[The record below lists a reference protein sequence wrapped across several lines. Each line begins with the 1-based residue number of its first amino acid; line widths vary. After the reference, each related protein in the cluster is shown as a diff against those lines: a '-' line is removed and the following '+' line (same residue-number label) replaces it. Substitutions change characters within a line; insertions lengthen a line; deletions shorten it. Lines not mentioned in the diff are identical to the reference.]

1 MGCLNDYI
9 GIRWCG
15 GSASAPSSLYINDLP
30 GLSIKQF
37 NSITDEEN
45 GTFLSVWNTV
55 QNRAER
61 RFALDVREAM
71 GAKYRLKSLAQGVN
85 LGKVPLYD
93 DYLNNLIQVPTGS
106 SNFLHI
112 DLVNNYDTEYTP
124 SPLLQVQIQTI
135 SFYIAPG
142 EYTPGQ
148 VIECV
153 IYDSNALGSDP
164 LYSNSTLAAYQEGWN
179 DFEINETFVPSATSQ
194 QPLQL
199 HMVVADP
206 NSDINTIKVKLNN
219 NIQNLSCCGVK
230 VYANLEGESLTYSA
244 GITATFNVTCSWE
257 GLICQNKNLFSRAF
271 WYLCGIEFLT
281 ELIYST
287 TLSKWTTIGMNQMK
301 DLRAEYEVEYQKSL
315 KQVADGMYLDC
326 DCCLDCAS
334 PVQIRTASQFY

>member
-45 GTFLSVWNTV
+45 STFLSVWNNI
-55 QNRAER
+55 QSRAEK
-61 RFALDVREAM
+61 RFTLDVREAM

-85 LGKVPLYD
+85 LGKIPLYD
-93 DYLNNLIQVPTGS
+93 DYLNNLVTVPQGS

-124 SPLLQVQIQTI
+124 SPLLQVHIQTI
-135 SFYIAPG
+135 SFYNPAG
-142 EYTPGQ
+142 ELSVGDLM
-148 VIECV
+148 ELN

-164 LYSNSTLAAYQEGWN
+164 LYTNSTYAIYQEGWN
-179 DFEINETFVPSATSQ
+179 DFEVNQTFPATSTSQ
-194 QPLQL
+194 QPIQL
-199 HMVVADP
+199 HLSFGAIGFDVDTM
-206 NSDINTIKVKLNN
+206 KVKLNN

-230 VYANLEGESLTYSA
+230 VYANLEEESLTYSA

-334 PVQIRTASQFY
+334 PVQIRTASQFF

>member
-71 GAKYRLKSLAQGVN
+71 GAKYRLKSLAQGVTLSRDIEDYTTNTYPNSTYLGISIELNSGDN
-85 LGKVPLYD
+85 L
-93 DYLNNLIQVPTGS
+93 
-106 SNFLHI
+106 
-112 DLVNNYDTEYTP
+112 YTP
-124 SPLLQVQIQTI
+124 SPLMQINVQSV
-135 SFYIAPG
+135 SFYNPLGVNTGLDSSVVFFDMDTNQILYQKSIVLGAGGWENYEINQSFLSTSTQNPLRIA
-142 EYTPGQ
+142 
-148 VIECV
+148 CV
-153 IYDSNALGSDP
+153 INNAEQLAFVSQT
-164 LYSNSTLAAYQEGWN
+164 LNS
-179 DFEINETFVPSATSQ
+179 EIRI
-194 QPLQL
+194 
-199 HMVVADP
+199 
-206 NSDINTIKVKLNN
+206 NSCCQADINGMSISGNQVY
-219 NIQNLSCCGVK
+219 SESAESYGV
-230 VYANLEGESLTYSA
+230 
-244 GITATFNVTCSWE
+244 TATFNVTCSWDS
-257 GLICQNKNLFSRAF
+257 LICQNKNLFSRAF

>member
-85 LGKVPLYD
+85 LGREITDV
-93 DYLNNLIQVPTGS
+93 TT
-106 SNFLHI
+106 
-112 DLVNNYDTEYTP
+112 TEYANSDHLGFTIELTQEDHQFIN
-124 SPLLQVQIQTI
+124 SPLQAIHIQSLSWYHAAVPDTGKSYRIEIRDLDTLEVLFQVDDVLGL
-135 SFYIAPG
+135 SS
-142 EYTPGQ
+142 EW
-148 VIECV
+148 VHIEV
-153 IYDSNALGSDP
+153 
-164 LYSNSTLAAYQEGWN
+164 
-179 DFEINETFVPSATSQ
+179 NETFYKSSLAPSFRLACIIDNAEQYSFVSTVLNPPIQLDGCCNARVMGLVNLNPLEQTSDTYG
-194 QPLQL
+194 
-199 HMVVADP
+199 M
-206 NSDINTIKVKLNN
+206 T
-219 NIQNLSCCGVK
+219 GVFSI
-230 VYANLEGESLTYSA
+230 VCDWTS
-244 GITATFNVTCSWE
+244 
-257 GLICQNKNLFSRAF
+257 LICQNKNLFSRAF

>member
-85 LGKVPLYD
+85 LGKVFVDSSVPQTLLGSATAIHLE
-93 DYLNNLIQVPTGS
+93 LNSESDPQ
-106 SNFLHI
+106 F
-112 DLVNNYDTEYTP
+112 TP
-124 SPLLQVQIQTI
+124 SPLLQINLQNI
-135 SFYIAPG
+135 SFYCQDVGDTGGTFNLNVFDLDTSESLYNTTLTINN
-142 EYTPGQ
+142 EY
-148 VIECV
+148 
-153 IYDSNALGSDP
+153 
-164 LYSNSTLAAYQEGWN
+164 WN
-179 DFEINETFVPSATSQ
+179 DYEINQSFVASNVNQ
-194 QPLQL
+194 QPLKIRIVLTPAAAYATTLIQL
-199 HMVVADP
+199 P
-206 NSDINTIKVKLNN
+206 N
-219 NIQNLSCCGVK
+219 NIQNPQCCGVMAHGA
-230 VYANLEGESLTYSA
+230 VLETDTLTYTV

>member
-71 GAKYRLKSLAQGVN
+71 GAKYRLKSLAQGFN
-85 LGKVPLYD
+85 LGNVVDSTTINTPLI
-93 DYLNNLIQVPTGS
+93 NVQNGFAIELIQAD
-106 SNFLHI
+106 LI
-112 DLVNNYDTEYTP
+112 DWTP
-124 SPLLQVQIQTI
+124 SPLLQMNVQQLAFYLDDAADISKIITI
-135 SFYIAPG
+135 RIADLDTA
-142 EYTPGQ
+142 EVYKQ
-148 VIECV
+148 
-153 IYDSNALGSDP
+153 
-164 LYSNSTLAAYQEGWN
+164 STFTLVNQGWN
-179 DFEINETFVPSATSQ
+179 IIPINLTITSTTNA
-194 QPLQL
+194 QPLRIACQFITDGTVDCVS
-199 HMVVADP
+199 MD
-206 NSDINTIKVKLNN
+206 TTQ
-219 NIQNLSCCGVK
+219 NIQINDCCGAAVRP
-230 VYANLEGESLTYSA
+230 YSIAQGAFTSNTYGLS
-244 GITATFNVTCSWE
+244 GIFNVTCSWE

-334 PVQIRTASQFY
+334 PVQIRTAAQFF

>member
-45 GTFLSVWNTV
+45 STFLSVWNNI
-55 QNRAER
+55 QSRAEK

-85 LGKVPLYD
+85 LGKVFVDASIPTYTFNSFSALHLE
-93 DYLNNLIQVPTGS
+93 LNSESDPQ
-106 SNFLHI
+106 F
-112 DLVNNYDTEYTP
+112 TP
-124 SPLLQVQIQTI
+124 SPLLQINIQNVSYYCQDVADTGSI
-135 SFYIAPG
+135 LNFN
-142 EYTPGQ
+142 
-148 VIECV
+148 V
-153 IYDSNALGSDP
+153 YDLDTNEN
-164 LYSNSTLAAYQEGWN
+164 LYSTNLTINNEYWN
-179 DFEINETFVPSATSQ
+179 DYEINQSFVASNVNQ
-194 QPLQL
+194 QPLKLRVVLYTSNPLSTTLIQL
-199 HMVVADP
+199 P
-206 NSDINTIKVKLNN
+206 N
-219 NIQNLSCCGVK
+219 NIQNPQCCGVL
-230 VYANLEGESLTYSA
+230 VHGAIQPEDTLTYTP

-334 PVQIRTASQFY
+334 PVQIRTASQFF

>member
-85 LGKVPLYD
+85 LGKVFVDASVPQYILSGSTAIHLE
-93 DYLNNLIQVPTGS
+93 LNSVSDP
-106 SNFLHI
+106 
-112 DLVNNYDTEYTP
+112 EYTP
-124 SPLLQVQIQTI
+124 SPLLQINLQNI
-135 SFYIAPG
+135 SYYCQDVGDTGGTFNFNVYDLDTG
-142 EYTPGQ
+142 E
-148 VIECV
+148 
-153 IYDSNALGSDP
+153 S
-164 LYSNSTLAAYQEGWN
+164 LYSTSLTINNEYWN
-179 DFEINETFVPSATSQ
+179 DYEINQSFVASNINQ
-194 QPLQL
+194 QPLKLRMVLSPAAPYSTTLIQL
-199 HMVVADP
+199 P
-206 NSDINTIKVKLNN
+206 N
-219 NIQNLSCCGVK
+219 NIQNPQCCGVSVHGAVQTTDK
-230 VYANLEGESLTYSA
+230 LSYTP

>member
-85 LGKVPLYD
+85 LGKVLVDGQPVSVTQTPKMYIELD
-93 DYLNNLIQVPTGS
+93 
-106 SNFLHI
+106 SN
-112 DLVNNYDTEYTP
+112 YTSEYSP
-124 SPLLQVQIQTI
+124 SPLLQIHIQTI
-135 SFYIAPG
+135 SYYCG
-142 EYTPGQ
+142 
-148 VIECV
+148 
-153 IYDSNALGSDP
+153 DSDDIGLPYNITFGDSDTNTNFFGI
-164 LYSNSTLAAYQEGWN
+164 SKTIYQEEWN
-179 DFEINETFVPSATSQ
+179 DFEINQTFNVTATQAQTLKMFIAASVANTPFQ
-194 QPLQL
+194 TVLVQL
-199 HMVVADP
+199 P
-206 NSDINTIKVKLNN
+206 N
-219 NIQNLSCCGVK
+219 NIQNSQCCGAS
-230 VYANLEGESLTYSA
+230 VYGGLSVSNEKLSYTY
-244 GITATFNVTCSWE
+244 GFTATFNVTCSWE

>member
-85 LGKVPLYD
+85 LGKVLVDASVPPYVINGNSTIHLE
-93 DYLNNLIQVPTGS
+93 LNSESDPQ
-106 SNFLHI
+106 F
-112 DLVNNYDTEYTP
+112 TP
-124 SPLLQVQIQTI
+124 SPLLQINIQNVSYYCQDVGDTGGT
-135 SFYIAPG
+135 FNFNVFDLDTG
-142 EYTPGQ
+142 E
-148 VIECV
+148 
-153 IYDSNALGSDP
+153 S
-164 LYSNSTLAAYQEGWN
+164 LYSTTLTINNEYWN
-179 DFEINETFVPSATSQ
+179 DYEINQTFVPSNVNQ
-194 QPLQL
+194 QPLKLRIVFTPAAAYTTTLIQL
-199 HMVVADP
+199 P
-206 NSDINTIKVKLNN
+206 N
-219 NIQNLSCCGVK
+219 NIQNPQCCGVL
-230 VYANLEGESLTYSA
+230 VHGAVEPNDSFNYTA

>member
-1 MGCLNDYI
+1 
-9 GIRWCG
+9 
-15 GSASAPSSLYINDLP
+15 
-30 GLSIKQF
+30 
-37 NSITDEEN
+37 
-45 GTFLSVWNTV
+45 
-55 QNRAER
+55 
-61 RFALDVREAM
+61 M

-85 LGKVPLYD
+85 LGKVAVYD
-93 DYLNNLIQVPTGS
+93 DYLNNLVEVPNGS

-112 DLVNNYDTEYTP
+112 DLVDSYNTEYTP
-124 SPLLQVQIQTI
+124 SPLLQVQVQTV
-135 SFYIAPG
+135 SFYVPAG
-142 EYTPGQ
+142 FYVQGQ
-148 VIECV
+148 LLALE
-153 IYDSNALGSDP
+153 IYDSNISTISP
-164 LYSNSTLAAYQEGWN
+164 LYSNLSLATYQEGWN
-179 DFEINETFVPSATSQ
+179 DFEINETFGPTAANQ

-199 HMVVADP
+199 HLVMYAVAG
-206 NSDINTIKVKLNN
+206 DIETIKVKLNN

-287 TLSKWTTIGMNQMK
+287 TLSKWTTIGMNLMK
-301 DLRAEYEVEYQKSL
+301 DLRAVYEVEYQNSL